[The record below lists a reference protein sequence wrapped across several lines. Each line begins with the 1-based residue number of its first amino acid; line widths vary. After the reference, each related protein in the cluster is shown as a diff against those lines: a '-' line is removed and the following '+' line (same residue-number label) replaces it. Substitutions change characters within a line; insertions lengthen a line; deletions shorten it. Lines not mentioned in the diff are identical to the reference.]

1 MEAARPLQGLADAAP
16 RSERELVGVARRDPE
31 AFGEIYRRHYGAI
44 GTYLYR
50 RTGDRHATEDLLAEV
65 FLSALR
71 GIRRFRWRGID
82 VRHWLYRIA
91 TRAANRWAKRARR
104 VPAPLPPE
112 VPDPRDPS
120 HDDAEEVTALLLRLP
135 PKLQA
140 AVTLHYLE
148 GLPVA
153 EVARVLGV
161 APGTVKSRLSRARDA
176 MREGGS
182 A

>member
-1 MEAARPLQGLADAAP
+1 
-16 RSERELVGVARRDPE
+16 
-31 AFGEIYRRHYGAI
+31 
-44 GTYLYR
+44 
-50 RTGDRHATEDLLAEV
+50 
-65 FLSALR
+65 
-71 GIRRFRWRGID
+71 
-82 VRHWLYRIA
+82 
-91 TRAANRWAKRARR
+91 
-104 VPAPLPPE
+104 
-112 VPDPRDPS
+112 
-120 HDDAEEVTALLLRLP
+120 VTALLLRLP

-176 MREGGS
+176 LREGGS